1 MRANM
6 QKNSLYKIGI
16 WKRLIE
22 DFGLLYSLI
31 KDYWKGNYREVPLW
45 SVTVFVLTIAY
56 VVFPVDLIPD
66 FIPGLGQLDDAVVIL
81 FCIYFIEKD
90 LYRYKEWKNRNT

>member
-1 MRANM
+1 M
-6 QKNSLYKIGI
+6 QKNSLNKIGI

-22 DFGLLYSLI
+22 DFGLLYSLT

-45 SVTVFVLTIAY
+45 TVTLFALTIAY
-56 VVFPVDLIPD
+56 VVFPVDIIPD

-81 FCIYFIEKD
+81 LCIYFIEKD
-90 LYRYKEWKNRNT
+90 LYRYKEWKMRNT